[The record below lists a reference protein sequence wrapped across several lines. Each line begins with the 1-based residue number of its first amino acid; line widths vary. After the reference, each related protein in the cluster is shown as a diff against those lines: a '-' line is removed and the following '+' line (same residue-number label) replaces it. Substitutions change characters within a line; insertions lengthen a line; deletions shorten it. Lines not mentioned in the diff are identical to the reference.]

1 MSVRKVT
8 KKILEQICDRLAMG
22 ESLLKICREDGMPSY
37 RSITRTVQGN
47 EEMWEIYRR
56 ARVLQ
61 CEFFAD
67 HINDL
72 AVTPLPDGD
81 SVDNRVLNAEV
92 QRRRLE
98 IDTLKWTL
106 ARMQPYGLR
115 DKKEDANA
123 NMGSITLSWA
133 NGEVSTEV
141 S

>member
-47 EEMWEIYRR
+47 EELWEIYRR

-67 HINDL
+67 DINDL
-72 AVTPLPDGD
+72 AVTPLPEGD